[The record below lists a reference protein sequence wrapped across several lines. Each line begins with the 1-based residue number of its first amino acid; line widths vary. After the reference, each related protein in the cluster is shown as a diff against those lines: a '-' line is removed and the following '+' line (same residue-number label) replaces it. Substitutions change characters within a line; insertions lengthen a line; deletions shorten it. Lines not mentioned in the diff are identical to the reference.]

1 MMGGMKPRHVAPVM
15 AVAIA
20 LAGCTNANDSAP
32 RPEEEGVTRA
42 SSCSYP
48 LAGEPA
54 KPVDPPSENDVVN
67 TGEAKVTLHMTAGD
81 VEITMDRAT
90 APCTVNSF
98 VSLAQQGWLDETS
111 CHRLVDH
118 GIFVLQCGDPTGTGT
133 GGPGY
138 SIPDELSPNVTS
150 LEKLD
155 GDKVNY
161 PPGTVAVAN
170 SGPETGGSQ
179 WFIVWDDSPLPPH
192 YTVFGTV
199 DEAGLE
205 VVRGIAAQG
214 VDAADRITPIAEAR
228 ITSVTLG

>member
-1 MMGGMKPRHVAPVM
+1 MKLRHLAPLVG
-15 AVAIA
+15 ATVV
-20 LAGCTNANDSAP
+20 LLGCTNANDSAV
-32 RPEEEGVTRA
+32 RQGEEGATRA
-42 SSCSYP
+42 STCSYP
-48 LAGEPA
+48 MAGEPV
-54 KPVDPPSENDVVN
+54 KPVDPPSEKDVIN

-111 CHRLVDH
+111 CHRLLDY
-118 GIFVLQCGDPTGTGT
+118 GSFVLQCGDPTGTGT

-138 SIPDELSPNVTS
+138 VVPDELSPNTTS

-155 GDKVNY
+155 QENVNY
-161 PPGTVAVAN
+161 PPGTVAMAN
-170 SGPETGGSQ
+170 AGPGTGGSQ
-179 WFIVWDDSPLPPH
+179 WFIVWENSPFPPN
-192 YTVFGTV
+192 YTVFGKV

-214 VDAADRITPIAEAR
+214 VDAADGVTPIAEAR
-228 ITSVTLG
+228 ITSVTLD